1 MQVETML
8 SDQIARFLDLSTAEA
23 KLTAAN
29 MANIDTP
36 GYKTVG
42 MDFEA
47 EMREAVSDVANGHG
61 PRRVRLTDVDGLIA
75 RPDGN
80 NVSMDRESL
89 NLAEAQL
96 RFKTGV
102 TLLHLE
108 YQRVMDAIHSDGGK

>member
-8 SDQIARFLDLSTAEA
+8 SDQIARFLDLATAEA

-47 EMREAVSDVANGHG
+47 EMRGAMSDVAGNRG
-61 PRRVRLTDVDGLIA
+61 PRRVRVRDVDGLIA

-80 NVSMDRESL
+80 NVSMDREGL

-102 TLLHLE
+102 ALLREE
-108 YQRVMDAIHSDGGK
+108 YQRVMDAIHSDSGK

>member
-8 SDQIARFLDLSTAEA
+8 SDQIARFLDLATSEA

-36 GYKTVG
+36 GYKSVG

-47 EMREAVSDVANGHG
+47 EMREAMSDGSG
-61 PRRVRLTDVDGLIA
+61 TRGSKRVRVTDVDGLIS

-80 NVSMDRESL
+80 NVSMDREGL

-102 TLLHLE
+102 ALLRQE